1 MMVAGVGYLVTGFT
15 SLLFPERLGLVSK
28 VMMPLYFGELPIV
41 FWLAIVG
48 ARPPRGTAETARSA
62 A

>member
-1 MMVAGVGYLVTGFT
+1 
-15 SLLFPERLGLVSK
+15 LGIAYVSK

-41 FWLAIVG
+41 SWLAIVG
-48 ARPPRGTAETARSA
+48 SRPPRGPVETARSA